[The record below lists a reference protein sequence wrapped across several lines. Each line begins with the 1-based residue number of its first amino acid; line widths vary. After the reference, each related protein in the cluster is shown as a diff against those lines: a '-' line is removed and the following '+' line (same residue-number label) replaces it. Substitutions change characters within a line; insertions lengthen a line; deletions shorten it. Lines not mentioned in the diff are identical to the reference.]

1 MQLDWTTDTTWK
13 HVYEPKPG
21 TKSTCV
27 NLDEVGGDGA
37 GSGDGEDEED
47 DEPPVVRKCLVNLS
61 DC

>member
-1 MQLDWTTDTTWK
+1 MQLDCTTDTTWK

-21 TKSTCV
+21 TKSTCE
-27 NLDEVGGDGA
+27 NLDEVALGD
-37 GSGDGEDEED
+37 GDGEDEED

>member
-13 HVYEPKPG
+13 RIYEPKSG
-21 TKSTCV
+21 TKSKCD
-27 NLDEVGGDGA
+27 NLDEVGA
-37 GSGDGEDEED
+37 GSGDGEEEDED